1 MNERDIFDA
10 ITRDRR
16 TSGKD
21 ADQRPVW
28 KRLLASLK
36 IGISLRPNLKH
47 PVKHFTIKGRI
58 EF

>member
-16 TSGKD
+16 ASFQD
-21 ADQRPVW
+21 VDQRPLW

-47 PVKHFTIKGRI
+47 PVKHFLIKGRI